1 MTRNFGFRPRPEGRK
16 GCAPNSA
23 SLLPTN
29 SPSAGDPSQ
38 GRGDYFGSKSAF
50 PRYVDLCPP
59 PRVDGAELIRKL
71 YESGADRRHE
81 AKFAAGDRLEQF
93 CGIAS
98 AVFMIALGIAL
109 VIIGLFPGWMRAV
122 GL

>member
-29 SPSAGDPSQ
+29 SPSAGDYSH
-38 GRGDYFGSKSAF
+38 GRGDSFGSKSAF

-59 PRVDGAELIRKL
+59 PRVDGAEMIRML
-71 YESGADRRHE
+71 YEDDAERRAA
-81 AKFAAGDRLEQF
+81 AKLSSADRLEQF
-93 CGIAS
+93 VGIAS